1 MKPISSLPVIFV
13 SYRPMMSILAA
24 GVVSLGCS
32 FLDNEPPSS
41 VPAKDYDLPSG
52 IRTQIFNELPEE
64 IGNVDVFL
72 NKIEQNGMVIHE
84 GNDPPEIY
92 TFSDSRMAI
101 NRVGVKFSVDNDCIY
116 DGKIT
121 SNNNAVFGKY
131 EEEIMII
138 NSRSQFAAS
147 VDYFSL
153 GSPDYPQ
160 YPGGYDSGSGVGYAS
175 GNENN
180 FTIFIKVENGR
191 LDQIPYQALWIISG
205 TVSNSP
211 NPQVMSDVTK
221 CLVMLGK
228 GSDPGDKVAN
238 SGTIRIFKD
247 QFPERLF

>member
-1 MKPISSLPVIFV
+1 M
-13 SYRPMMSILAA
+13 
-24 GVVSLGCS
+24 GCS

-41 VPAKDYDLPSG
+41 VPAKAYDLPPG
-52 IRTQIFNELPEE
+52 IRMQIFNDELLEE
-64 IGNVDVFL
+64 LGDVDALL
-72 NKIEQNGMVIHE
+72 NMIEQNGMVIHE

-92 TFSDSRMAI
+92 TFSDSNIAI
-101 NRVGVKFSVDNDCIY
+101 NRVGVKFSIDNDCIY

-131 EEEIMII
+131 EETIMII

-147 VDYFSL
+147 VDYFSQE
-153 GSPDYPQ
+153 SPDYPQ

-191 LDQIPYQALWIISG
+191 LDQIPYESLWIISG

-211 NPQVMSDVTK
+211 NPRVMTDVTK
-221 CLVMLGK
+221 CLVMLRK

-238 SGTIRIFKD
+238 SGTIRIFRD
-247 QFPERLF
+247 RSPDRLF